1 MGSKIAVVTGAGR
14 GLGRSMALHLARR
27 GVGVVG
33 TFRSENDD
41 GFKSAAAEIEAN
53 GGRVAMLRLD
63 VSLDVSLTADFPR
76 FAAELSETLKKTFGR
91 SDFDYVAN
99 NAGNSAFAPVF
110 QTSEEEFDSLI
121 GVQFKGTL
129 FLTQALLPM
138 IADGGRILNVSSGTV
153 HTVSPGLGV
162 YAATKGA
169 IEVLTRY
176 LAAELGDRKIRVNAI
191 APGAIATDFGRGA
204 VRDNPDINKRVASMT
219 ALGRVGQPDDI
230 GAAVASILSDDFGWL
245 NGARIDISG
254 GQGL

>member
-1 MGSKIAVVTGAGR
+1 
-14 GLGRSMALHLARR
+14 
-27 GVGVVG
+27 
-33 TFRSENDD
+33 
-41 GFKSAAAEIEAN
+41 
-53 GGRVAMLRLD
+53 
-63 VSLDVSLTADFPR
+63 
-76 FAAELSETLKKTFGR
+76 
-91 SDFDYVAN
+91 
-99 NAGNSAFAPVF
+99 
-110 QTSEEEFDSLI
+110 
-121 GVQFKGTL
+121 
-129 FLTQALLPM
+129 
-138 IADGGRILNVSSGTV
+138 
-153 HTVSPGLGV
+153 V

-230 GAAVASILSDDFGWL
+230 GAAVASILSDDFGWV

>member
-1 MGSKIAVVTGAGR
+1 MGSKIAVATGAGR

-41 GFKSAAAEIEAN
+41 GFKSAAVEIEAK

-63 VSLDVSLTADFPR
+63 ASLTADFPR

-91 SDFDYVAN
+91 SDFDYLVN
-99 NAGNSAFAPVF
+99 NAGNSAFALVI

-138 IADGGRILNVSSGTV
+138 IADRDLRD
-153 HTVSPGLGV
+153 P
-162 YAATKGA
+162 
-169 IEVLTRY
+169 
-176 LAAELGDRKIRVNAI
+176 I
-191 APGAIATDFGRGA
+191 ASR
-204 VRDNPDINKRVASMT
+204 
-219 ALGRVGQPDDI
+219 
-230 GAAVASILSDDFGWL
+230 
-245 NGARIDISG
+245 
-254 GQGL
+254 

>member
-14 GLGRSMALHLARR
+14 GLGRSMALHLSRR

-63 VSLDVSLTADFPR
+63 VSLAADFRR

-91 SDFDYVAN
+91 SDFDYLVN
-99 NAGNSAFAPVF
+99 NAGNSAFAPVI
-110 QTSEEEFDSLI
+110 QTSEEEFDFLI

-191 APGAIATDFGRGA
+191 APGAIATDFGHGA
-204 VRDNPDINKRVASMT
+204 VRDYPNINKRVASMT

-230 GAAVASILSDDFGWL
+230 GAAVASILSDDFGWV
-245 NGARIDISG
+245 NGARINISG